1 MATEAEV
8 TAKEPE
14 LLLLTLERELASADN
29 FDFGLFGSSIGATSV
44 SVCDE
49 TSECAREGVGE
60 CAGGGA
66 GEDTS

>member
-29 FDFGLFGSSIGATSV
+29 FDLGLFGSSIGATSV
-44 SVCDE
+44 SACDGAC
-49 TSECAREGVGE
+49 ECAREGVGE